1 MAIFKTIGISDDAR
15 HAIANAIF
23 SAITND
29 IPEVIQDNNLP
40 TSYGAGQFRWNF
52 INRNVLNNLDGCF
65 QTSIVKRGAYPCLII
80 YDSTTGFTFSIMS
93 EKNFSKLQKRLPT
106 GIHYLEALVS
116 KNTGYDII
124 EGQVSLDFPEIPV
137 RDQTC
142 IESLRNQLL
151 NDFTGIIENHLLIT
165 FEYSYSRVISAR
177 VILVTPEFGVA
188 FSEDWSRFLDTP
200 YIIGKASILEEL
212 NKDDEN
218 ESLVQLKEKP
228 MDESSDQLS
237 SLPNTPDVANI

>member
-1 MAIFKTIGISDDAR
+1 M
-15 HAIANAIF
+15 
-23 SAITND
+23 
-29 IPEVIQDNNLP
+29 
-40 TSYGAGQFRWNF
+40 
-52 INRNVLNNLDGCF
+52 
-65 QTSIVKRGAYPCLII
+65 
-80 YDSTTGFTFSIMS
+80 
-93 EKNFSKLQKRLPT
+93 
-106 GIHYLEALVS
+106 EALVS

-124 EGQVSLDFPEIPV
+124 EGQVSLDFSGTPV

-151 NDFTGIIENHLLIT
+151 SDFTGIIENHLLIT

-188 FSEDWSRFLDTP
+188 FSEDWSHFLDTP

-228 MDESSDQLS
+228 MDELSDQLS